1 MSNDRVD
8 ALVRRASCACG
19 QLTID
24 CTGDPVR
31 VSVCH
36 CLDCQRR
43 SGSAFAVQARF
54 PADRVSVSG
63 PSKQWTR
70 IADSG
75 GRSVNNFCPECGSTL
90 FYSSRPHRDL
100 VAVPVGAFADPN
112 FPSPGFSVYERRQ
125 HGWVAIV
132 GDGIEHHE

>member
-8 ALVRRASCACG
+8 ALIHRASCACG

-24 CTGDPVR
+24 CTGAPVR

-54 PADRVSVSG
+54 PADRVTVTG
-63 PSKQWTR
+63 QSKQWTR

-75 GRSVNNFCPECGSTL
+75 GHSVNNFCPDCGSTL

-112 FPSPGFSVYERRQ
+112 FPPPGFSVYEKRK
-125 HGWVAIV
+125 HGWIAIA
-132 GDGIEHHE
+132 GDGVEHHE